1 MERKFYF
8 EVDAE
13 GLIVGSVFLYDFEA
27 VPDFTIEPWPEEIV
41 MNVPKY
47 NFSTGVWEE
56 IGEPVPE
63 VEYPSEGSEHFDEP
77 QESTEDESQETIEEQ
92 FEKIKGEIAD
102 LKDRLEQ
109 QEALLFELMGGE
121 GDPFE

>member
-13 GLIVGSVFLYDFEA
+13 GLIVGSDFLYDFE
-27 VPDFTIEPWPEEIV
+27 VGSDFLIEPWPKEIV

-63 VEYPSEGSEHFDEP
+63 VEYPSEYD
-77 QESTEDESQETIEEQ
+77 DESQETIEEQ

>member
-13 GLIVGSVFLYDFEA
+13 GLIVGSDFLYDFE
-27 VPDFTIEPWPEEIV
+27 VDSDFLIEPWPKEIV

-47 NFSTGVWEE
+47 NFSTGIWEE

-63 VEYPSEGSEHFDEP
+63 VKYPSENDDEP
-77 QESTEDESQETIEEQ
+77 QESIEEQ
-92 FEKIKGEIAD
+92 LENLKGEIAD
-102 LKDRLEQ
+102 LKDRLEL

>member
-13 GLIVGSVFLYDFEA
+13 GLIVGSDFLYDFE
-27 VPDFTIEPWPEEIV
+27 VDSDFLIEPWPKEIV

-63 VEYPSEGSEHFDEP
+63 VEYPSEGSQYD
-77 QESTEDESQETIEEQ
+77 DESQETIEEQ

>member
-13 GLIVGSVFLYDFEA
+13 GLIVSSDFLYDFE
-27 VPDFTIEPWPEEIV
+27 VDSDFLIEPWPKEIV

-63 VEYPSEGSEHFDEP
+63 VGRPSEHDDGP
-77 QESTEDESQETIEEQ
+77 QESIEEQ

>member
-13 GLIVGSVFLYDFEA
+13 GLIVSSDFLYDFE
-27 VPDFTIEPWPEEIV
+27 VDSDFLIEPWPIEIV

-63 VEYPSEGSEHFDEP
+63 VVYPSEHDGEP
-77 QESTEDESQETIEEQ
+77 QETIEEQ

-102 LKDRLEQ
+102 LKDRLEH
-109 QEALLFELMGGE
+109 QEALMFELMGGE